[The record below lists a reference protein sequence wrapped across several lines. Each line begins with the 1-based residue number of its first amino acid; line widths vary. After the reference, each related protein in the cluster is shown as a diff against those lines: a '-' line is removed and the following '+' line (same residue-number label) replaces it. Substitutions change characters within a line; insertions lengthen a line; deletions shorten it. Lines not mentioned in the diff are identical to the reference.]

1 MPTKKFIGARIREA
15 RQAKG
20 WSQREL
26 GQRFG
31 VSHAAISDMERGV
44 TQKIDVD
51 DLERLAGLLDQP
63 VNYFLGRETEEDRRV
78 AELRRL
84 ANQAESLRH
93 QVRELKNDYMTDTIA
108 VPLIGTVPGRYLDFR
123 DEEEAEEFY
132 PIRRTAIH
140 AERAYCLRVI
150 GNSMAGQGIFDGDI
164 VFVDEMVRP
173 EDGDVVIVREGDE
186 VVIRVYREGNKGP
199 YIEAAN
205 KGYKK
210 LGLKEAEIIGVVVE
224 SRKTHKGPTIRFGG

>member
-20 WSQREL
+20 WSQQEL

-51 DLERLAGLLDQP
+51 DLERLAGLLDRS
-63 VNYFLGRETEEDRRV
+63 VHYFLGHETEEDKKI

-84 ANQAESLRH
+84 ANQAESLRQ

-108 VPLIGTVPGRYLDFR
+108 IPLIGTVPGRYLDFR
-123 DEEEAEEFY
+123 DEEEAEEFC

-140 AERAYCLRVI
+140 PESAYCLRMV
-150 GNSMAGQGIFDGDI
+150 GHSMIGQGIFEGDV
-164 VFVDEMVRP
+164 VFVDEMEKP
-173 EDGDVVIVREGDE
+173 EDGDVVIAREGDE
-186 VVIRVYREGNKGP
+186 VLIRVYREGSKGP
-199 YIEAAN
+199 YLEAAH
-205 KGYKK
+205 KGYKE

-224 SRKTHKGPTIRFGG
+224 SRKIHK